1 MKKAYMVLNSTDVSD
16 LLWCVM
22 NAPER
27 SEAERKRH
35 LKLHARLLKIENEM
49 KIAARD
55 AELLINLDGKGAA
68 NG

>member
-16 LLWCVM
+16 LIWCVM

-27 SEAERKRH
+27 SMEERKRY
-35 LKLHARLLKIENEM
+35 LKLHARLLKIEHEM
-49 KIAARD
+49 KIAAHD
-55 AELLINLDGKGAA
+55 AELRKRRRERD

>member
-35 LKLHARLLKIENEM
+35 LKLHVRLLKIENEL
-49 KIAARD
+49 KIAALD
-55 AELLINLDGKGAA
+55 AERRKRRKERD

>member
-1 MKKAYMVLNSTDVSD
+1 MEKVYMVLNKTDVSD

-27 SEAERKRH
+27 TEAERKRH
-35 LKLHARLLKIENEM
+35 LKLHARLLKIENEL

-55 AELLINLDGKGAA
+55 AELRKRRKERD

>member
-22 NAPER
+22 NAQER

-35 LKLHARLLKIENEM
+35 LKLHARLLKIENEV

-55 AELLINLDGKGAA
+55 AELRTRRKERD

>member
-1 MKKAYMVLNSTDVSD
+1 MEKVYMVLNKTDVSD

-27 SEAERKRH
+27 TEAERKRH
-35 LKLHARLLKIENEM
+35 LKLHARLLKIEHEL

-55 AELLINLDGKGAA
+55 AEQRKRRKERD

>member
-1 MKKAYMVLNSTDVSD
+1 MKKAYMVLNKTDVSD

-35 LKLHARLLKIENEM
+35 LKLHARLLKIEHEM

-55 AELLINLDGKGAA
+55 EELRKRRRERD